1 MKSNIPTN
9 TSPIH
14 DLKSSAMVKKLKF
27 SSINDTSSSKL
38 RREVM
43 KHILWTAKFR
53 LPNRILSLLCLL
65 YQYQAQPATYLSF
78 SSSMAPITKRTE
90 KVTAALSQYRYI
102 APSDEI
108 EC

>member
-27 SSINDTSSSKL
+27 SCINDTSSSKL

-43 KHILWTAKFR
+43 KHTLDGK
-53 LPNRILSLLCLL
+53 N
-65 YQYQAQPATYLSF
+65 SF
-78 SSSMAPITKRTE
+78 TKPHPFSTMSTIPISSTTGYIPVFQFQHGTNHEAHGESHCRT
-90 KVTAALSQYRYI
+90 
-102 APSDEI
+102 
-108 EC
+108 